1 MNEGNPRWGKGLSV
15 QSWVLTLRFSRVEN
29 CSELLM
35 YLAERSAG
43 LDINLRSH
51 YERSEL
57 SNGVRVVTSRMTHT
71 QAVSVVFLVGA
82 GSRYES
88 DAEAGVS
95 HLFEHMLFKG
105 TPSRPRPRDI
115 SGVVENVG
123 GVINAFTDRECTG
136 YWCRMALPH
145 YKRGVEVI
153 ADIITSP
160 LFRDADIAQEKH
172 VVLEEI
178 RASMDNPAALAGM
191 TLDAALW
198 PDQPLG
204 RDIAGSIKSVEAIP
218 RSTMLDYHREQYVGS
233 NIVVAVAGNVEHDE
247 VGEQLESLLS
257 DLPDGEPRQMYPFED
272 KLDGPN
278 VKCVERDLEQLQ
290 LALALE
296 GVDMRDPRRA
306 ALRILTVVLGG
317 SMGSRLFEEVREKR
331 GLAYGIGSS
340 MHLLTDCGAVDI
352 HTSVEPSRAIEALRV
367 IVDELVKIRDGIT
380 DTELNDARELAKGRM
395 ILGMEESRAVAN
407 DVAAQ
412 LLLRGDFEPLES
424 RLKTLDAVTLDDV
437 KSVAEHVISSDRM
450 AMSIVGPVA
459 DARDFEA
466 ALSF

>member
-1 MNEGNPRWGKGLSV
+1 M
-15 QSWVLTLRFSRVEN
+15 
-29 CSELLM
+29 
-35 YLAERSAG
+35 
-43 LDINLRSH
+43 
-51 YERSEL
+51 
-57 SNGVRVVTSRMTHT
+57 
-71 QAVSVVFLVGA
+71 
-82 GSRYES
+82 
-88 DAEAGVS
+88 
-95 HLFEHMLFKG
+95 
-105 TPSRPRPRDI
+105 
-115 SGVVENVG
+115 VENVG

-218 RSTMLDYHREQYVGS
+218 RSTMLGYHREQYVGS
-233 NIVVAVAGNVEHDE
+233 NIVVAVAGNVEHDK
-247 VGEQLESLLS
+247 VAEQLETLLS

-380 DTELNDARELAKGRM
+380 DSELHDARELAKGRM

-424 RLKTLDAVTLDDV
+424 RLKMLDSVALDDV

-450 AMSIVGPVA
+450 AMSIVGPVD